1 MALREMMEMKETM
14 GGQGMPESLD
24 TMAAVRS
31 GGMPPPPPQAQGM
44 MPPAPSP
51 AMAPQP
57 MPQPAPAMGGPAMP
71 PSGLAGIA
79 PPMAAPMAP
88 QAETDPL
95 KIMGGIALATL
106 MERGEK
112 KNMFESFTKAA
123 EDRGMSLPSAD
134 SGLMRLAAEGGPV
147 LNRRDSGPLNTGL
160 TKDQIIKQMQ
170 DLAVEYGVEGSQY
183 IAAGLPNMLS
193 FQVGEKLDFSNN
205 PYFGSYEDD
214 GYVPYSTYL
223 YERGQGPGGF
233 KPVSPNQTDFKNRY
247 NALLSQLEDAN
258 KPAEPAKPKEFIGID
273 DGRYGGLNDPNLPS
287 FDAAQQRNQYRL
299 ATGFFEQPPGPTVN
313 TERLLTQAYGEGS
326 PILSEIMQGL
336 QPRRNP
342 NDTETAR
349 LAYANLPDVQ
359 LPPEVEAKSGGGLY
373 ELAAGGEF
381 AGRVPGDGGG
391 MQDNVYM
398 PIKEGEEQVATL
410 AVSPTEYVVDSH
422 TMAALGNGN
431 PDKGADYMDAVVKGI
446 RQEAYGTDEQP
457 NEINGLQTLI
467 SMMG

>member
-51 AMAPQP
+51 AMAPQA

-123 EDRGMSLPSAD
+123 EDRGMSLPSSD

-147 LNRRDSGPLNTGL
+147 LYRRDSGPLNTGP
-160 TKDQIIKQMQ
+160 TRDEIIKQMQ
-170 DLAVEYGVEGSQY
+170 DLAIEYGVGGSQY
-183 IAAGLPNMLS
+183 IPAGLPNMLS
-193 FQVGEKLDFSNN
+193 FQVGEKLDFGNN
-205 PYFGSYEDD
+205 PRMPD
-214 GYVPYSTYL
+214 GYGEYGELL
-223 YERGQGPGGF
+223 YQRDAEGPGGYRRR
-233 KPVSPNQTDFKNRY
+233 SPSSAAFESQYKTLFNQLQNVNNR
-247 NALLSQLEDAN
+247 
-258 KPAEPAKPKEFIGID
+258 PAEPVKPREFVGID

-342 NDTETAR
+342 NDFETAR

-457 NEINGLQTLI
+457 NEINGLQTLV